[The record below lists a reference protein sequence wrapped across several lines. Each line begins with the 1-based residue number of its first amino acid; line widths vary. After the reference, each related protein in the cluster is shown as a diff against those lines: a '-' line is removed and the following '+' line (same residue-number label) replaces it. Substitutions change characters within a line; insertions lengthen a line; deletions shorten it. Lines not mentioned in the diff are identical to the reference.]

1 MKQLKFFVIVLI
13 LIISKSANA
22 QSVAD
27 VFNSKTLTWYGLD
40 FSHARFVG
48 DFGPTVGKNGN
59 VLRDGF
65 FSQWNNTIIREVK
78 KYDFAKYY
86 DKDSF
91 DTNITDVESINSKID
106 AANVI
111 VSAPPT
117 PLTES
122 ILQNEVNKYAKGK
135 SGIGLVYFVEVFNK
149 TAVNGIINIVFFE
162 RSSGKIL
169 LTKRIQSKPGG
180 FGVKNYWLKSVLE
193 TMETSKEE
201 WKKWKKE
208 SGVKK

>member
-1 MKQLKFFVIVLI
+1 MKQLKIFVIVLI
-13 LIISKSANA
+13 LIISKFANA

-27 VFNSKTLTWYGLD
+27 VFNSNTLTWYGLD
-40 FSHARFVG
+40 FSHARFIG
-48 DFGPTVGKNGN
+48 DFGPIVGKNGN

-65 FSQWNNTIIREVK
+65 FSPWNSTVIKEIK

-91 DTNITDVESINSKID
+91 DTNLGDVETINSKVD
-106 AANVI
+106 ASNII
-111 VSAPPT
+111 VSTPPT
-117 PLTES
+117 PFTES

-135 SGIGLVYFVEVFNK
+135 SGLGLVYIIEVFNK
-149 TAVNGIINIVFFE
+149 AAVSGIINVVFFDK
-162 RSSGKIL
+162 SSGKIL
-169 LTKRIQSKPGG
+169 LTKRIQSKPAG

-193 TMETSKEE
+193 TMVTSKEE
-201 WKKWKKE
+201 WKMWKKE